1 MSCKEQIHNIEEN
14 TTDETLIKKW
24 KTNKRR
30 WRLTSE
36 ERWWVC
42 YITLTMLALTTRQA
56 SLDQPSGTLWDE
68 VHFGTFANHYIN
80 RTFYHDVHPPL
91 GKMVIAGAAWLSGY
105 NGSFEFTQGKRYT
118 PDINYVAMRSM
129 MAVLGSSL
137 VPLSFLLVWE
147 LSASLGASSLAALC
161 ILTDTFIHRLNTLIL
176 LDPPLLASILA
187 SVYCITKFHNQRHR
201 AWGWAWWAWLC
212 LTGVC
217 LGTVMSVKYVGV
229 FTVGFVGCHTVYQ
242 LCCLAG
248 DPHTPLWKV
257 LPHTGARAV
266 ALIILPTLVYIS
278 SFVVH
283 FWILKSWNPN
293 AGGFYHTKFFAA
305 FDNTEYDNL
314 TLPEYVQYGANLTIQ
329 SSRPI
334 CGFLE
339 SWFDL
344 FPSEW
349 TAPCQQVTTSTLRD
363 HEALSWIIKKVDLDA
378 GAVIDGKDPQQEVVL
393 VRNGDYVMLTHAET
407 GRSLRS
413 HGHRAPITKRH
424 FQVCGYGDDGAG
436 GPFETWQLLIPGE
449 EVGVPLTTIS
459 HDFLLKHYKM
469 NCYLK
474 ANEKVKLPPWAFK
487 GAKEVTCTKN
497 REQPGIEW
505 HINWNV
511 SPMVNKTISVRD
523 KTVGLW
529 GKIFFQHLNMFIGN
543 AVLITGD
550 DNDRNARPW
559 MWPTNWQIQLLGS
572 FPENKT
578 AEGGGE
584 DVYAVGMTN
593 PLLTYLNLMGL
604 GGVLVLSL
612 AHSYCKSRCPHQD
625 PALVEAR
632 GRTLVTCWWLLLC
645 WAIHYLPFFFMS
657 RVLYYH
663 HYCPSYLFSCMITGV
678 LLSWICETLSRKVRD
693 DLREEFLGALLLV
706 PVSALLASYIYFW
719 PLATYMRGEI
729 FEANPRLNPGLD
741 FFYLGQLWPEFG
753 YRKSEFQTISTTLV
767 DRWLKDHLHNP
778 DINATLYYTTP
789 LDNTASHPSALQP
802 VPASNYSLW
811 TPGAVDP
818 VGIL

>member
-118 PDINYVAMRSM
+118 PDINYVAMRSGVGM
-129 MAVLGSSL
+129 GVVGVVVSHGR
-137 VPLSFLLVWE
+137 LSGHGDECQVR
-147 LSASLGASSLAALC
+147 G
-161 ILTDTFIHRLNTLIL
+161 R
-176 LDPPLLASILA
+176 
-187 SVYCITKFHNQRHR
+187 VYCGIRR
-201 AWGWAWWAWLC
+201 
-212 LTGVC
+212 
-217 LGTVMSVKYVGV
+217 
-229 FTVGFVGCHTVYQ
+229 
-242 LCCLAG
+242 
-248 DPHTPLWKV
+248 
-257 LPHTGARAV
+257 LPHGLSTM
-266 ALIILPTLVYIS
+266 LPRRGPPHPS
-278 SFVVH
+278 GRPR
-283 FWILKSWNPN
+283 W
-293 AGGFYHTKFFAA
+293 
-305 FDNTEYDNL
+305 
-314 TLPEYVQYGANLTIQ
+314 YVQYGANLTIQ

-393 VRNGDYVMLTHAET
+393 
-407 GRSLRS
+407 
-413 HGHRAPITKRH
+413 
-424 FQVCGYGDDGAG
+424 DGAG